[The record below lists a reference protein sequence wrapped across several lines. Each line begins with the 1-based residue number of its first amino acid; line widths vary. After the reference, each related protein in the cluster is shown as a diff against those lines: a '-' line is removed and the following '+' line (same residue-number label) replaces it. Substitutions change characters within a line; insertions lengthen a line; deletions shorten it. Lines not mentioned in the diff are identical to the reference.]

1 MTENRTRTKAVL
13 VRMLDAERAEI
24 EALAEHW
31 RLSMNDVMRRAVR
44 AAAVGER
51 MAVGGEG

>member
-1 MTENRTRTKAVL
+1 MAENRTRTKAVL